1 MIDKLFRLLRHN
13 TVMTVAPPGKLK
25 SNRDGAIIV
34 LVPSIMRSGTH
45 VLIDSILNNVWA
57 YRRRPLY
64 IDLDQFVINGL
75 DPNDILLAGPY
86 VVKTH
91 FPQVQVPGLS
101 EAVQLIAARSR
112 ILIPRRNR
120 DSIIKSSL
128 LFDADLSAESINAA
142 FAQFD
147 DFWSRYDHMDV
158 QFARLI
164 HRDQYQA
171 VMSEIS
177 KFIGNAT
184 RKKLIF
190 PPAKDE
196 KMKVYII
203 KAMTRLI
210 GKYSP
215 VVNTTIS
222 FSKKNK

>member
-1 MIDKLFRLLRHN
+1 
-13 TVMTVAPPGKLK
+13 MTVAPPGKLK
-25 SNRDGAIIV
+25 TTRDGAAIV

-45 VLIDSILNNVWA
+45 LLIDSILNNISV

-64 IDLDQFVINGL
+64 IDLDQYVISGL

-101 EAVQLIAARSR
+101 EAVRLIASRSR
-112 ILIPRRNR
+112 ILIPRRNP

-147 DFWSRYDHMDV
+147 GFWLQYEHMDV
-158 QFARLI
+158 QFERLT
-164 HRDQYQA
+164 HRDRYHA
-171 VMSEIS
+171 LMHEIS
-177 KFIGNAT
+177 RFIGSDA
-184 RKKLIF
+184 RKSLIF
-190 PPAKDE
+190 PPAKNE
-196 KMKVYII
+196 KMKVYLI

-222 FSKKNK
+222 FSKKAK